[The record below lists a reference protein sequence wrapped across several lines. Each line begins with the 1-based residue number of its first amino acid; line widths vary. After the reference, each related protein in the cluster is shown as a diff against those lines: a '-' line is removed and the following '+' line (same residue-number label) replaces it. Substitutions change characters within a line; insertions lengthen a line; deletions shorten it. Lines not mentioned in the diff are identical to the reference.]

1 MKAIQGKRLFAGIH
15 PHGRKQLSSGK
26 PLEQL
31 PPPEEVCI
39 SLSQSLGRPALPCVE
54 KGAKVKRGE
63 CIAKADGAIS
73 SDVFASIAGAH
84 LTRRKGS
91 AMRVRPAGG
100 RSVIS

>member
-31 PPPEEVCI
+31 PPPGEVYI

-63 CIAKADGAIS
+63 RIASAD
-73 SDVFASIAGAH
+73 VV
-84 LTRRKGS
+84 LC
-91 AMRVRPAGG
+91 V
-100 RSVIS
+100 